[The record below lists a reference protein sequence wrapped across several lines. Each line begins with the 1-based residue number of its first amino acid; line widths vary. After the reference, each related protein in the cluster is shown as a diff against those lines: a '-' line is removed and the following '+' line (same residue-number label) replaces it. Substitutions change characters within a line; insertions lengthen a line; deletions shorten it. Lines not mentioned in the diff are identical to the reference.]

1 MSVSFIFLQMPLS
14 KTTDQ
19 QYTCLDCGKEFAQR
33 VSLSH
38 IGSVHSMKKKH
49 SCMVCGWYHTHTTN
63 LSWHMMSH
71 HHQTVQSEVLE
82 HTFLAEYLVV
92 EPDET
97 LFSTPIPVFYHNTR
111 LRTVIIS
118 TTNRTLIYF
127 LVFRPYPVGYLV
139 DLTQASRL
147 SLSAW
152 SG

>member
-1 MSVSFIFLQMPLS
+1 
-14 KTTDQ
+14 
-19 QYTCLDCGKEFAQR
+19 
-33 VSLSH
+33 
-38 IGSVHSMKKKH
+38 
-49 SCMVCGWYHTHTTN
+49 
-63 LSWHMMSH
+63 MMSH
-71 HHQTVQSEVLE
+71 YHQTVQSEVLE

-147 SLSAW
+147 SLSA
-152 SG
+152 